1 MTMMDAALAT
11 PVLYLPDLYK
21 GLRTQKPFFVPEKM
35 KVRVNERSCTGR
47 NIDC

>member
-11 PVLYLPDLYK
+11 PVLYLPDP
-21 GLRTQKPFFVPEKM
+21 QKPFFVPEKM
-35 KVRVNERSCTGR
+35 KVSVNERSCTGR